1 VSVPTLRRLN
11 DRERYWGLSWPQ
23 WIGAA
28 AAGAVLYGAVKLS
41 PFATKPTITIV
52 LLVIALAAMIL
63 AGVSGQALSPLRQL
77 HAITR
82 YRRDPKRWTLPARPD
97 RHGLVLI
104 GRPAPDEDDDRELVD
119 EGLPGELLDEWMA
132 DEQLPPVDENEAV
145 GEVVE

>member
-28 AAGAVLYGAVKLS
+28 AAAAVLYGAVKLS

-52 LLVIALAAMIL
+52 LLVIALVAMIL

-104 GRPAPDEDDDRELVD
+104 GHPDPDEEADELSD
-119 EGLPGELLDEWMA
+119 EGLSGELMDGWLA
-132 DEQLPPVDENEAV
+132 DEQQPPVYDNAEIE
-145 GEVVE
+145 EVIE